1 VKVSGPLRLGKAWFS
16 QAFSYRF
23 VRSQVKADLPGED
36 EEVVEG
42 FDAFTQVDV
51 ELNDHHT
58 LTGTLSVFPTK
69 VDSMGID
76 SLHPALATP
85 DTDSGG

>member
-1 VKVSGPLRLGKAWFS
+1 M
-16 QAFSYRF
+16 
-23 VRSQVKADLPGED
+23 RSQVKADLPGED

-58 LTGTLSVFPTK
+58 LTSTLSVFPTK